1 MSPRPCSPA
10 RRPSAA
16 ARLGGIGAALSLGLL
31 LLSGCAVPV
40 QAAAM
45 SAPQSPSA
53 GQTVFVERCQVCHG
67 VEGRGLIGP
76 SLDATGHTYEHTDE
90 NLYRTI
96 THGTIAG
103 MPSWRDGL
111 SPNEVRQ
118 VIAYL
123 KTLWT
128 DQQRDFQTRVTVT
141 GFGGMR

>member
-10 RRPSAA
+10 RRPSGAVL
-16 ARLGGIGAALSLGLL
+16 RGVGAALSLGLL

-45 SAPQSPSA
+45 STPQKPSA

-67 VEGRGLIGP
+67 VEARGLIGP
-76 SLDATGHTYEHTDE
+76 PLNATGHAYEHTDE

-103 MPSWRDGL
+103 MPAWRDGL

-128 DQQRDFQTRVTVT
+128 DEQRDFQTRVTVT

>member
-16 ARLGGIGAALSLGLL
+16 VWLGGAALALL
-31 LLSGCAVPV
+31 LLSGCAAPA
-40 QAAAM
+40 QALSP
-45 SAPQSPSA
+45 SAPRTPSA
-53 GQTVFVERCQVCHG
+53 GQLVFVERCQICHG

-76 SLDATGHTYEHTDE
+76 PLDATGHAYEHTDE

-96 THGTIAG
+96 THGTLAG

-128 DQQRDFQTRVTVT
+128 DAQRDFQTRVTVT

>member
-1 MSPRPCSPA
+1 MASSFRGRTPSPGER
-10 RRPSAA
+10 
-16 ARLGGIGAALSLGLL
+16 
-31 LLSGCAVPV
+31 
-40 QAAAM
+40 
-45 SAPQSPSA
+45 
-53 GQTVFVERCQVCHG
+53 VFVERCQVCHG

-76 SLDATGHTYEHTDE
+76 PLNATGHAYEHTDD

-96 THGTIAG
+96 THGTLAG

>member
-1 MSPRPCSPA
+1 
-10 RRPSAA
+10 
-16 ARLGGIGAALSLGLL
+16 
-31 LLSGCAVPV
+31 
-40 QAAAM
+40 
-45 SAPQSPSA
+45 
-53 GQTVFVERCQVCHG
+53 
-67 VEGRGLIGP
+67 
-76 SLDATGHTYEHTDE
+76 
-90 NLYRTI
+90 
-96 THGTIAG
+96 

>member
-1 MSPRPCSPA
+1 M
-10 RRPSAA
+10 
-16 ARLGGIGAALSLGLL
+16 RLQRLSLAALGLGAL
-31 LLSGCAVPV
+31 LLSGCAAPV
-40 QAAAM
+40 QAM
-45 SAPQSPSA
+45 SPSAPRTPSA
-53 GQTVFVERCQVCHG
+53 GQLVFVERCQICHG

-76 SLDATGHTYEHTDE
+76 PLNATGHAYEHTDD
-90 NLYRTI
+90 NLFRTI
-96 THGTIAG
+96 TRGTAAG